1 MDASWGVA
9 STHGAAD
16 DASTHHEVMH
26 HPVHDQ
32 LMHDPVLQWNA
43 ALDHAPGD
51 AMNQCSAAMDDPLL
65 HCIDSLVQGMNHASW
80 DDASSQL
87 AWFIP

>member
-1 MDASWGVA
+1 MDHASGEDASWGDA

-32 LMHDPVLQWNA
+32 LMHDPEQQWNA

-51 AMNQCSAAMDDPLL
+51 AMNQCSAAMDDPLQ
-65 HCIDSLVQGMNHASW
+65 HCIDSWLQG
-80 DDASSQL
+80 
-87 AWFIP
+87 